1 MNNNIKSKIKNICST
16 KKFKYG
22 SAAVAL
28 TAVFCAFVILL
39 NALFT
44 VVSNNNGGFYIDL
57 TGEQFYDL
65 SDKSLQVLSEL
76 NQKIEIIFCMTEDKF
91 EDDNLLA
98 YIKRL
103 AGKYSSA
110 SDKISI
116 VFRDSVKDPVYFNQF
131 KKSSTDTISR
141 YSVIVNCPEN
151 KRYVVYHAQNF
162 FKLSYETGEVF
173 AYDGENKFTSAI
185 VQTAV
190 NQTQKAAFITGHG
203 EEKRSTLETLLT
215 EQGYEVSEIDLKR
228 TSQTELAQY
237 NLLVIC
243 NPKYDYTGIADEN
256 EGRVNEIGMLNT
268 YLTGNFGN
276 LMVFI
281 SPDTPNL
288 KEFSGFLADDWG
300 VSYVSGDVVAESSLM
315 AVDTTGLYFIG
326 TPAENDGDGTKIH
339 SEVTSS
345 GADITIFANSTPLY
359 VMFEENAAKKVS
371 PVYTSSKNSVL
382 YREGAAQQVPTIP
395 LMTVSTYTK
404 MINSKEYSSRVLVCG
419 STVFLN
425 TLSDNSFSNA
435 DILKSAF
442 VQMGNENVV
451 TGIDYKVVEDTAL
464 TVTGDLFKKYTTAL
478 GSIIPIIIAII
489 GVVVYIKR
497 KKA

>member
-1 MNNNIKSKIKNICST
+1 MNNEIKIKIKKMCST

-22 SAAVAL
+22 TAALML
-28 TAVFCAFVILL
+28 TVVFCVFVILL
-39 NALFT
+39 NAVFT
-44 VVSNNNGGFYIDL
+44 VVSNDNGGFYIDL
-57 TGEQFYDL
+57 TGEKIYEL
-65 SDKSLQVLSEL
+65 SDKSTEVLSGL
-76 NQKIEIIFCMTEDKF
+76 NQKIEIIFCMTEDKL
-91 EDDNLLA
+91 EDDSLLA

-103 AGKYSSA
+103 AGKYSSVN
-110 SDKISI
+110 DKISVI
-116 VFRDSVKDPVYFNQF
+116 YRDSVKDPVYFNQF

-141 YSVIVNCPEN
+141 FSVIVNCPEN
-151 KRYVVYHAQNF
+151 KRYVVYHAQDF
-162 FKLSYETGEVF
+162 FKLSYDTGNVF

-190 NQTQKAAFITGHG
+190 NQKLKAAFVTGHG
-203 EEKRSTLETLLT
+203 EEKRSTLQTLLA
-215 EQGYEVSEIDLKR
+215 EQGYEVSEIDLKKI
-228 TSQTELAQY
+228 SQAEMAQY

-276 LMVFI
+276 LMVFV

-300 VSYVSGDVVAESSLM
+300 VSYTSGDIVAESSLM

-326 TPAENDGDGTKIH
+326 TPDENDGDGGKIH

-345 GADITIFANSTPLY
+345 GADITIFANSTPLNI
-359 VMFEENAAKKVS
+359 MFEENSSKRVS
-371 PVYTSSKNSVL
+371 PVYTTSADSVL
-382 YREGAAQQVPTIP
+382 YHEGEVQKVPSLP

-404 MINSKEYSSRVLVCG
+404 MINSKEYFSRVLVCG

-425 TLSDNSFSNA
+425 TLSDSSFANA

-442 VQMGNENVV
+442 VQMGNQNVV
-451 TGIDYKVVEDTAL
+451 TGIEYKVVEDTAL

-478 GSIIPIIIAII
+478 GTVIPVIIAII
-489 GVVVYIKR
+489 GVIVYVKR

>member
-1 MNNNIKSKIKNICST
+1 MNNEIKSKIKEICST

-22 SAAVAL
+22 SAALVL
-28 TAVFCAFVILL
+28 TAVFCAVIILL

-44 VVSNNNGGFYIDL
+44 IVSNNNGGFYLDL
-57 TGEQFYDL
+57 TGEQFYEL
-65 SDKSLQVLSEL
+65 SDKSVEVLSGL
-76 NQKIEIIFCMTEDKF
+76 NQKIEIIFCMTEDKI
-91 EDDNLLA
+91 DDDTLLS

-103 AGKYSSA
+103 AYKYSSI
-110 SDKISI
+110 SDKISV

-131 KKSSTDTISR
+131 KKSSTDTVSR
-141 YSVIVNCPEN
+141 FSVIVNCPEN

-190 NQTQKAAFITGHG
+190 NQSQKAAFITGHG

-215 EQGYEVSEIDLKR
+215 EQGYEVSEIDLKK
-228 TSQTELAQY
+228 TSQADLAQY

-276 LMVFI
+276 LMVFV

-300 VSYVSGDVVAESSLM
+300 VGYTSGDIVAESSLM

-326 TPAENDGDGTKIH
+326 TPANNDGEGGKIH
-339 SEVTSS
+339 SEVTSA
-345 GADITIFANSTPLY
+345 GADITIFANSTPLD
-359 VMFEENAAKKVS
+359 VIFEENSGKTVS
-371 PVYTSSKNSVL
+371 PVYITSKDSIL
-382 YREGAAQQVPTIP
+382 YHEGTPYEMPAMP
-395 LMTVSTYTK
+395 LMTLSTYKK
-404 MINSKEYSSRVLVCG
+404 MIDSKEYSSRVLVCG

-442 VQMGNENVV
+442 AKMGNKNVV

-464 TVTGDLFKKYTTAL
+464 TVTGDLFKKYTAAL
-478 GSIIPIIIAII
+478 GTVIPVIIAII
-489 GVVVYIKR
+489 GIFVYIKR